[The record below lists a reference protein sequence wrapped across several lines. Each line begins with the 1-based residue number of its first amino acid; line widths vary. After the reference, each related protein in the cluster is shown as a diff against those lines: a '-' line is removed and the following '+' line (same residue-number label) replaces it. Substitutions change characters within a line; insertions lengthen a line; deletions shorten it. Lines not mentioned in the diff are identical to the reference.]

1 MNIRQ
6 ISFGKT
12 VKLNM
17 PEMEACKLAAT
28 INSNRPVAGENNRIF
43 QKDAKA
49 IFDDTAE
56 GDAFVCSPDN
66 GKHFYILS
74 GKESTKLQEIRNR
87 VNTLLETMAEFYKHE
102 DFFEQNVRYIRG
114 REKEEVYNLINST
127 KENYVLSLCY
137 DEEQNKRLSKFKI
150 VV

>member
-17 PEMEACKLAAT
+17 PEMEAYELAAT
-28 INSNRPVAGENNRIF
+28 INANRTAVGEKNRIL

-49 IFDDTAE
+49 IFDDTSE
-56 GDAFVCSPDN
+56 GDAFVCSLDN
-66 GKHFYILS
+66 GRTFYMLS

-87 VNTLLETMAEFYKHE
+87 VNTLLETMAEFYKHD

-127 KENYVLSLCY
+127 KENYILSLCH
-137 DEEQNKRLSKFKI
+137 DEEQNKRLFKFKI